1 MKVEVSKESLARHV
15 AAITNTEGQT
25 RAQAFKSGKRPKLSP
40 LPEKT
45 LRKLAYS
52 KGVPKEGS
60 GLPGAWEPEHAQRV
74 ILVPW
79 TDESIDSYN
88 TVFDSRGWDY
98 RSFEQNPV
106 VFSNHDRAQPVP
118 IGIALKLEDA
128 DLRGVDGVL
137 RRGSV
142 AHVLISPEELEPTA
156 EVVYRNWMAGR
167 INGSSHS
174 FEPLEASYAEGK
186 DVKRF
191 RIPKD
196 AKLDNLLVFRK
207 QRLQEIS
214 IVTLPAN
221 SSTTSRSEHVAD
233 VAATGL
239 LTRDDAGLIYDA
251 DDLEGVDFPDQR
263 GDVSVYL
270 DDVVLT
276 PEPQSSEY
284 EQRIANLEATVAFLL
299 AKEEEDEPTGDP
311 ESRKAESQD
320 FYSETLALGIAT
332 KAKALQIAVTK

>member
-1 MKVEVSKESLARHV
+1 MKLDVSKESLARHV
-15 AAITNTEGQT
+15 AAISTDEGQT
-25 RAQAFKSGKRPKLSP
+25 RAQAFKTGKRPKLSP

-60 GLPGAWEPEHAQRV
+60 GIVGAWEPEHAQRV

-88 TVFDSRGWDY
+88 TVFDSRGWDT
-98 RSFEQNPV
+98 RAFEQNPMI
-106 VFSNHDRAQPVP
+106 FSNHDRNQPVP
-118 IGIALKLEDA
+118 IGLALKLEDA

-142 AHVLISPEELEPTA
+142 AHVLLSPEELEPTA

-174 FEPLEASYAEGK
+174 FEPIDASYAEGK
-186 DVKRF
+186 DVQRF

-196 AKLDNLLVFRK
+196 AKLDSLLVFRK

-239 LTRDDAGLIYDA
+239 LTREDAGLIYSA
-251 DDLEGVDFPDQR
+251 EDLEGLDFPEER
-263 GDVSVYL
+263 GDMSGYL
-270 DDVVLT
+270 DEVVLT
-276 PEPQSSEY
+276 PEFDSSEY
-284 EQRIANLEATVAFLL
+284 ETRLAGLEATVATLL
-299 AKEEEDEPTGDP
+299 AEKESRQLEAVDG
-311 ESRKAESQD
+311 SRKADALDGYSQN
-320 FYSETLALGIAT
+320 LILGMKA
-332 KAKALQIAVTK
+332 KAKALEIETSI